1 MNNNVGIKFS
11 YWKGAFYYKKIRKN
25 IFLKQKSQKR
35 SQTSD
40 NASIIIQKH
49 ESSCRVLIK
58 VNFEKEYVIRT

>member
-11 YWKGAFYYKKIRKN
+11 YWKGAFYYQKNCKI
-25 IFLKQKSQKR
+25 IYLKQKSKKR
-35 SQTSD
+35 SQKCD

-58 VNFEKEYVIRT
+58 VNFEKDYVIQT